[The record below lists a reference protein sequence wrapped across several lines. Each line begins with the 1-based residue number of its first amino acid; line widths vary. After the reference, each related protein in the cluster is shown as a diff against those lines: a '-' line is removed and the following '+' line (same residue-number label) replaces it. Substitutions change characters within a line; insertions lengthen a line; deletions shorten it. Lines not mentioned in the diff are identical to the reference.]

1 MVRANKI
8 TNYVLLPGLWPRLK
22 AFFADGFSFFASTLA
37 VIYQNVGL
45 LPKHHEYLKPE
56 NYGRFSIISVIS
68 EAGRN
73 LVFKKE
79 HADQIVVYFCILTG
93 LLALIVQIVLMFMAF
108 LSMPALAGALF
119 ENFSSALVSHAPT
132 QDIAFV
138 VLDHVFGFMER
149 SGVTGGMGFFNSCIG
164 DPDPLVQCTNILGEP
179 TGMKPSTYP
188 TPMHDAFHGLL
199 YFYSLGIMY
208 IGVIII
214 LYFVITVI
222 SETIT
227 SGTPFGTRFNRAW
240 AIPRL
245 LVFMALLAPIT
256 TTNNN
261 AGINVAQLIVMQV
274 AKYGS
279 NLATNAWL
287 LEFGDTGAG
296 LGRVILGQDK
306 SLIAEPNVPSAAS
319 LTQFMSTVK
328 MCMLA
333 HKIVHGLEVHPYIVR
348 APNDD
353 TDNVLLHTGQTVPRN
368 EMGGTTED
376 FLSFYDDPN
385 LIEEVTLFDGSTQDY
400 PVFEKAVIFSR
411 YETVVVRFG
420 HRNPTVLVD
429 ITNPT
434 GIDGLAGKQPTFL
447 YPNNRLD
454 SYEEYWAYVQPTCGE
469 LHFKINSVDPYV
481 IGQNITGPF
490 VFGIQDNY
498 FQAIYDYLGNV
509 ETASDYTVPC
519 MLNAILP
526 YDTNHDCVGLPYEI
540 GDPLS
545 DPADPDDGD
554 IFVIDEQTQ
563 WLSAVAAR
571 ADLEYF
577 DALNNEYIRGI
588 SSDWQSYGNVTGTP
602 YIYENIETAIDDPN
616 YISNANMTNLL
627 RERGWAG
634 AALWYNKI
642 AEINGN
648 VAAAVMNQPIIF
660 KYPKLMED
668 IAEQHKRVSPN
679 TDPDDRF
686 NPRLP
691 TGKLASLTRPGDHY
705 IAAALYANY
714 SVWQGAN
721 VQETVFTRARGNI
734 FLDII
739 NTIFGTSG
747 LMDLLAND
755 GTHPLAMMSSLGKQM
770 VDASIF
776 KLFIGVVGQ
785 TVGSLVAKYF
795 VAGQFLEIGGDI
807 ATTLAL
813 ATIGV
818 GFILYYVLPILPFIY
833 FFFAFGGW
841 IKSIFEAV
849 VAMPLWA
856 LAHIK
861 IDGEG
866 LPGPLA
872 TNGYFLLFEIL
883 LRPILIIFGFIASM
897 SLYVAFVDVLHE
909 VYPTLTLAASGFDIR
924 KEMTT
929 PTAVLEPN
937 MTSMSFWRSPL
948 DELFYTI
955 LYAVIV
961 YMIGLSCFKLI
972 DQIPNNIMRWMGV
985 TVKTFTET
993 AGDPASQLT
1002 SNIYRSSNLM
1012 NAQINMMINRIKGK
1026 GVDGDPITDAQ
1037 IINQ

>member
-1 MVRANKI
+1 MVSANKI
-8 TNYVLLPGLWPRLK
+8 TNYVLMPGILPRLK
-22 AFFADGFSFFASTLA
+22 AFFGDGFSFFASVLA
-37 VIYQNVGL
+37 VIYQNIGL
-45 LPKHHEYLKPE
+45 LPRHHEYLRPE
-56 NYGRFSIISVIS
+56 SYGRFSIISVVS

-73 LVFKKE
+73 LVFERKY
-79 HADQIVVYFCILTG
+79 ADKIFIYFCILIG
-93 LLALIVQIVLMFMAF
+93 LLALVVQVILLFLAF
-108 LSMPALAGALF
+108 LSLPAVASPLF
-119 ENFSSALVSHAPT
+119 ENFSSALTGHAPT

-149 SGVTGGMGFFNSCIG
+149 SGDVGGTSFFGSCMG
-164 DPDPLVQCTNILGEP
+164 DPNPLVQCTNILGQP
-179 TGMKPSTYP
+179 IDLKPPSFP
-188 TPMHDAFHGLL
+188 TPMHDALHGLL

-214 LYFVITVI
+214 LYFVLTII
-222 SETIT
+222 AETIS

-245 LVFMALLAPIT
+245 LAFMALLAPIT

-296 LGRVILGQDK
+296 LGRVILGQDR
-306 SLIAEPNVPSAAS
+306 SLLAEPNVPSAVG

-333 HKIVHGLEVHPYIVR
+333 HKIIHGLEVHPYIVR
-348 APNDD
+348 PPIDD
-353 TDNVLLHTGQTVPRN
+353 TNNVTLHTGQVVPRN

-376 FLSFYDDPN
+376 YLSFYDDVN
-385 LIEEVTLFDGSTQDY
+385 LLDSVTLFDGSNDNY
-400 PVFEKAVIFSR
+400 PVFERAVIFSR
-411 YETVVVRFG
+411 YDTVVVRFG
-420 HRNPTVLVD
+420 HRNPTVIND
-429 ITNPT
+429 TTNPT
-434 GIDGLAGKQPTFL
+434 GIDGLVGKSPTFL
-447 YPNNRLD
+447 YPNNRFD
-454 SYEEYWAYVQPTCGE
+454 SYEEHWAYVQPTCGE

-481 IGQNITGPF
+481 IGQNIAGPF
-490 VFGIQDNY
+490 IFGIQDNY
-498 FQAIYDYLGNV
+498 FQAIYDYLGRV
-509 ETASDYTVPC
+509 ETASDWTVPC

-526 YDTNHDCVGLPYEI
+526 YDTNHDCVDLPYNV

-545 DPADPDDGD
+545 SPTNPFDD
-554 IFVIDEQTQ
+554 IFVIDEETQ
-563 WLSAVAAR
+563 WLTAVAAR
-571 ADLEYF
+571 ADLEFF
-577 DALNNEYIRGI
+577 DALNNEYIKGI
-588 SSDWQSYGNVTGTP
+588 GSDWQSYGDPTGTP
-602 YIYENIETAIDDPN
+602 YIYQNIETAIDDPG

-648 VAAAVMNQPIIF
+648 VAAAVINQPIIF
-660 KYPKLMED
+660 KYPKVMED
-668 IAEQHKRVSPN
+668 IAEQHKRISPN
-679 TDPDDRF
+679 VDPDDRF

-691 TGKLASLTRPGDHY
+691 SGELAKLTRPGDQY
-705 IAAALYANY
+705 IAAALYANF
-714 SVWQGAN
+714 SVWQNAN
-721 VQETVFTRARGNI
+721 VQETVFTRSKSNI
-734 FLDII
+734 FLDMI

-747 LMDLLAND
+747 LMDLIANK
-755 GTHPLAMMSSLGKQM
+755 GTHPLAMMSALGKQM
-770 VDASIF
+770 VDASMF
-776 KLFIGVVGQ
+776 NLFIGVVGQ
-785 TVGSLVAKYF
+785 TVGSLIANQF
-795 VAGQFLEIGGDI
+795 VGGEFLNVGGEV
-807 ATTLAL
+807 ATTIAF

-833 FFFAFGGW
+833 FFFGFGGW
-841 IKSIFEAV
+841 VKSIFEAV

-872 TNGYFLLFEIL
+872 TNGYFLLFEIF
-883 LRPILIIFGFIASM
+883 LRPILVIFGFVASM
-897 SLYVAFVDVLHE
+897 SLYVAFVDVLHDI
-909 VYPTLTLAASGFDIR
+909 YPTLTLATAGFDFR
-924 KEMTT
+924 KEIAS
-929 PTAVLEPN
+929 PTQLLEPN
-937 MTSMSFWRSPL
+937 MTSISFWRNPV
-948 DELFYTI
+948 DQLFYTV
-955 LYAVIV
+955 LYAIIV
-961 YMIGLSCFKLI
+961 YVIGLSCFKLI
-972 DQIPNNIMRWMGV
+972 DQVPNNIMRWMGI

-1002 SNIYRSSNLM
+1002 GNIYRSSNMM
-1012 NAQINMMINRIKGK
+1012 NAQVNVLINRMKGRN
-1026 GVDGDPITDAQ
+1026 VDGDPITDSQ